1 MNETDKIQGRAL
13 KRIFNLPISTSN
25 IGLIMETGTWP
36 ANQRIQYST
45 MMLYHNITNSGQK
58 RIARKILV
66 EQTKSNSKN
75 TMISKVQQMVQ
86 EIGVKLKNVKNMSK
100 SKWKKQV
107 KGKIGKLIEERA
119 KQEMTNKTKARTIR
133 EDKWK
138 RKKYLQ
144 ESDSELQKG

>member
-1 MNETDKIQGRAL
+1 MNETEKIQGRAL

-25 IGLIMETGTWP
+25 IGLIMKTGTWP

-66 EQTKSNSKN
+66 AQTKSNNKN

-119 KQEMTNKTKARTIR
+119 KQEMINKTKVRTIR
-133 EDKWK
+133 
-138 RKKYLQ
+138 
-144 ESDSELQKG
+144 